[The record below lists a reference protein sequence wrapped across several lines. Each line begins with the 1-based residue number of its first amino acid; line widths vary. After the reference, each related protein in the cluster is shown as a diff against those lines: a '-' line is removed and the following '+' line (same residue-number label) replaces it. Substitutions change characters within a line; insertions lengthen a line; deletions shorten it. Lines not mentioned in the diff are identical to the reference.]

1 MPRQPTTLAKLTR
14 PKLFRV
20 VARDRLYRRLD
31 QERQSH
37 PVVWIAGAPGSGK
50 TALAASYIETRKL
63 SNIWYQVDGDDADPA
78 TFFHYLT
85 IAGQAAAGE
94 KKRQR
99 LPIFTPEYALD
110 LPGFTRRYFRELFA
124 GLPTTTTL
132 VLDNYQEVTADS
144 SFHNVVHG
152 AATELP
158 AGITLLVISH
168 APPPQQYARTIA
180 NNLIG
185 QVTWDDLRL
194 TLAETESLASSFSGI
209 DLTTLGQLHE
219 QANGWAAGIVLMLER
234 FKESGL
240 VNSISKFETM
250 TTVFNY
256 FAGQIFDRESTE
268 LREFLMRTAI
278 LPRITA
284 TIGAQLSGNARSE
297 QLLSDLYRRSLFT
310 DRRKGPDVLYQYHAL
325 FRAFLLD
332 RGRTYF
338 SHADM
343 SALKRRAA
351 DVAVNEG
358 HTNAAIELLAEIGE
372 WEQLVQVICA
382 ESLSLLV
389 QGRHQTLL
397 GWIALVPE
405 AEISKASWLLYW
417 RGLSRMVFTPSAS
430 IIDLE
435 HAYNGFQANTDSA
448 GLFLSC
454 AAAMDAYFFAEDDMT
469 PVLQWGERL
478 QDLMTRF
485 NGFPSMEIEG
495 KVLGSLQGL
504 MYAAP
509 HHPVIRALE
518 TSVETFL
525 HSFNDLGGRIAIAYT
540 FAFLALWRGD
550 VHRAQRI
557 IREINAQLK
566 GIPIPP
572 LQLVMWRFMEG
583 NYAWCIGAHEDAVKK
598 FQAALEVTQ
607 AFGMPMFDTMLYGMC
622 VYCALSAGDV
632 KQAETYLNKAEAA
645 NHLSRRYIL
654 SQLSFL
660 RAGIDLMKGDVS
672 ASLLHAQTALEKTEP
687 LGRPFITAKC
697 RLGLAQV
704 LIEVGDLKKARSHVA
719 NAIAY
724 ARTMNS
730 QMLELQCWLVEA
742 YGFLKARKGLEAL
755 EPLRKGLQIARAH
768 DYVKLNDWWRPP
780 IIASLL
786 SHALEHGIEPLFV
799 RSVIRRRRID
809 PIGGAHETWPW
820 PVKVFTLGK
829 FEVSVD
835 EEPVRFHGKS
845 QRKPLEL
852 LQCLCALGGT
862 AVHQDRVTDALWP
875 DAEGDTAAQA
885 LRTTLHRLR
894 KLLQHEQAVRLEDR
908 QLFLD
913 PRYIWS
919 DCLTFERA
927 VAQADMADRA
937 SLECLMSL
945 YHGHFLQGEQAHWAL
960 TYRERLRAHH
970 MNLAERLGIS
980 LEQDGNWTG
989 ALECYLKAFE
999 VEPIAEVFCR
1009 KIMIIY
1015 GRLGRRTEAVAIYQR
1030 FGHSLR
1036 SRLGINPTQE
1046 TQALYHSLFHE

>member
-1 MPRQPTTLAKLTR
+1 MPRQPTNLAKLTR

-20 VARDRLYRRLD
+20 IARDRLFTRLD

-37 PVVWIAGAPGSGK
+37 PVVWIVGPPGSGK

-63 SNIWYQVDGDDADPA
+63 SNIWYQVDGGDADPA

-85 IAGQAAAGE
+85 IAGQAAAGR
-94 KKRQR
+94 KRLR
-99 LPIFTPEYALD
+99 LPAFTPEYALD

-132 VLDNYQEVTADS
+132 VLDNYQEVRADS
-144 SFHNVVHG
+144 SFHNVIHG

-158 AGITLLVISH
+158 VGINLLVISH
-168 APPPQQYARTIA
+168 VSPPQQYARVVA

-185 QVTWDDLRL
+185 QVSWNDLRL

-209 DLTTLGQLHE
+209 DPATLGELHE
-219 QANGWAAGIVLMLER
+219 QANGWAAGIVLMLQR
-234 FKESGL
+234 LKESGL
-240 VNSISKFETM
+240 VNSISKFGTM
-250 TTVFNY
+250 TSVFNY
-256 FAGQIFDRESTE
+256 FAGQIFDRESIE
-268 LREFLMRTAI
+268 VREFLMRTAI
-278 LPRITA
+278 LPRVTVN
-284 TIGAQLSGNARSE
+284 IGAQLSGNARSE
-297 QLLSDLYRRSLFT
+297 QLLSDFYRRSLFT
-310 DRRKGPDVLYQYHAL
+310 DRRKGNDVLYQYHGL

-332 RGRTYF
+332 RSRVYF
-338 SHADM
+338 SNDDL

-351 DVAVNEG
+351 EVAAKEG

-372 WEQLVQVICA
+372 WKKLTQLICA
-382 ESLSLLV
+382 ESSSLLV

-405 AEISKASWLLYW
+405 AEIAKAPWLLYW

-435 HAYNGFQANTDSA
+435 HAYNGFQANTDAA

-454 AAAMDAYFFAEDDMT
+454 AAVIEAYFFAEDDMT

-485 NGFPSMEIEG
+485 KGFPSTQIEG

-509 HHPVIRALE
+509 HHPLIRALE

-525 HSFNDLGGRIAIAYT
+525 NSFNDLGGRIAIAYT
-540 FAFLALWRGD
+540 FTFLALWRGD

-566 GIPIPP
+566 GSSIPP
-572 LQLVMWRFMEG
+572 LQLVLWRFMEG

-607 AFGMPMFDTMLYGMC
+607 AFGMPMFNTLLYGMC
-622 VYCALSAGDV
+622 VYCALSAGDI
-632 KQAETYLNKAEAA
+632 KQAEAYLNKAEAA
-645 NHLSRRYIL
+645 NHFSRRYIL

-660 RAGIDLMKGDVS
+660 RAGIALMKGDFS
-672 ASLLHAQTALEKTEP
+672 AALLHAQTALEETEP

-704 LIEVGDLKKARSHVA
+704 LIEVGDVKTARSHLAQA
-719 NAIAY
+719 NAY

-730 QMLELQCWLVEA
+730 NMLELQCLLVEA
-742 YGFLKARKGLEAL
+742 YGFMKARKGPEAL

-768 DYVKLNDWWRPP
+768 DYVKLNDWWRPQM
-780 IIASLL
+780 IASLL
-786 SHALEHGIEPLFV
+786 SHALEHEIEPLFV
-799 RSVIRRRRID
+799 RSVIRRRRISA
-809 PIGGAHETWPW
+809 IAGAHETWPW
-820 PVKVFTLGK
+820 PVKVATLGK

-835 EEPVRFHGKS
+835 EEPVRFHGKA

-852 LQCLCALGGT
+852 LQCICALGGT

-875 DAEGDTAAQA
+875 DAEGDAAAQA

-908 QLFLD
+908 QLFLE
-913 PRYIWS
+913 PRYIWV
-919 DCLTFERA
+919 DCLAFERA
-927 VAQADMADRA
+927 VAEAGMADRA
-937 SLECLMSL
+937 LLERAMNL
-945 YHGHFLQGEQAHWAL
+945 YHGHFLQGEQASWAL
-960 TYRERLRAHH
+960 PYRERLRAHH

-980 LEQDGNWTG
+980 LEQDGNLTG
-989 ALECYLKAFE
+989 AVECYLKAFE
-999 VEPIAEVFCR
+999 VEPVAEVFCR

-1046 TQALYHSLFHE
+1046 TQALYHSLSKD